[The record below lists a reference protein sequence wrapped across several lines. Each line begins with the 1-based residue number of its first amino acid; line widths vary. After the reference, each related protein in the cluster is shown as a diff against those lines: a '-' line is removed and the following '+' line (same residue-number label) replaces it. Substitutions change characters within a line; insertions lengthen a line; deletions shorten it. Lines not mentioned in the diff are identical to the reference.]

1 MTQSFFGY
9 NDSDDDYGSC
19 KTVQR
24 PYLPASSMC
33 GRYLENNPKVYW
45 QRPQTRGHGP
55 RMTWRHGPPVDFG
68 VRRTLHHLD
77 HKLMVYRGRSPII
90 LWDYL
95 SNILNIGL
103 GFLGSESSSQDEAF
117 PGCWFTYPK
126 SQAVLC
132 WSPPTCGHTENNML
146 AVLTIMPLES
156 WSVRCPAVVLVGF
169 QGREQTASSV
179 GTWQG
184 VSGFGIVK
192 EVWCTEKRVFTLCL
206 LQIFFQS
213 TVLVEDWIQ
222 LNLPAP
228 IREMSSGEKGPSFR
242 SRKFCG
248 SLDLLQNLTGH
259 GKALPAN
266 GRCPTI
272 KKGSLWQW
280 WCTRC
285 HPLSQSPLPR
295 AVRPGLFCV
304 MEGSRGACRKKRW
317 DGLSLLTIGWPW
329 FLGRMELETFW
340 TCFLSVQKAWSF
352 KCHFVIFSGLC
363 GTHTYTL

>member
-55 RMTWRHGPPVDFG
+55 RWPGDKRPPADFG
-68 VRRTLHHLD
+68 VQMNLTPPLITNWWFTG
-77 HKLMVYRGRSPII
+77 GRSPII

-126 SQAVLC
+126 SQPVLC

-156 WSVRCPAVVLVGF
+156 WSVRCRLQLSWLVFREG
-169 QGREQTASSV
+169 EQTAFFVLELEVSV
-179 GTWQG
+179 FQALGLASGGRG
-184 VSGFGIVK
+184 VIYLNVPMI
-192 EVWCTEKRVFTLCL
+192 RVFTPCL
-206 LQIFFQS
+206 LQIFFAVNRVGWRFNP
-213 TVLVEDWIQ
+213 TEFTCTYKGDVLS
-222 LNLPAP
+222 
-228 IREMSSGEKGPSFR
+228 REGV
-242 SRKFCG
+242 
-248 SLDLLQNLTGH
+248 
-259 GKALPAN
+259 
-266 GRCPTI
+266 
-272 KKGSLWQW
+272 
-280 WCTRC
+280 
-285 HPLSQSPLPR
+285 PLSDLGSSA
-295 AVRPGLFCV
+295 AV
-304 MEGSRGACRKKRW
+304 
-317 DGLSLLTIGWPW
+317 
-329 FLGRMELETFW
+329 
-340 TCFLSVQKAWSF
+340 
-352 KCHFVIFSGLC
+352 
-363 GTHTYTL
+363 

>member
-1 MTQSFFGY
+1 MRRMRSTRRMRMMTMMMIAIVIPKLTIMTQSFFGY

-55 RMTWRHGPPVDFG
+55 RWPGDKRPPADFG
-68 VRRTLHHLD
+68 VQMNLTPPLITNWWFTG
-77 HKLMVYRGRSPII
+77 GRSPII

-126 SQAVLC
+126 SQPVLC

-156 WSVRCPAVVLVGF
+156 WSVRCRLQLSWLVFREG
-169 QGREQTASSV
+169 EQTAFSC
-179 GTWQG
+179 WNLKFRCFRLWDWPQ
-184 VSGFGIVK
+184 
-192 EVWCTEKRVFTLCL
+192 EVVVWSISMYRWYVFLLRVFCRYFL
-206 LQIFFQS
+206 QS
-213 TVLVEDWIQ
+213 TVLVEDSIQ

-228 IREMSSGEKGPSFR
+228 IREMSSAE
-242 SRKFCG
+242 
-248 SLDLLQNLTGH
+248 
-259 GKALPAN
+259 
-266 GRCPTI
+266 
-272 KKGSLWQW
+272 KGSLFQ
-280 WCTRC
+280 
-285 HPLSQSPLPR
+285 
-295 AVRPGLFCV
+295 
-304 MEGSRGACRKKRW
+304 
-317 DGLSLLTIGWPW
+317 I
-329 FLGRMELETFW
+329 
-340 TCFLSVQKAWSF
+340 
-352 KCHFVIFSGLC
+352 
-363 GTHTYTL
+363 